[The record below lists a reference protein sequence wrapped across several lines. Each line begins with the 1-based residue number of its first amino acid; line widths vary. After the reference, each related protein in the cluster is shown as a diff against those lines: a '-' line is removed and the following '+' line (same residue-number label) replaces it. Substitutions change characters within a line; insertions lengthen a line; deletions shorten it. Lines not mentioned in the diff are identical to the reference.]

1 MSEKIINILRN
12 SEGFVSG
19 QSLSRELGLTRAGV
33 WKQIIS
39 LREKGFLIEAQKGVG
54 YRLIDT
60 PDLEE
65 EDLKSL
71 LGDDYNLIYLS
82 ETDSTNDYSMTLV
95 SKGILKD
102 TIVVADAQ
110 SRGKGRLGRVWL
122 SPPGKNIYMSV
133 IVRPELHPKDST
145 LITLLSAVCSAHA
158 IRNIIGLDAL
168 IKWPNDIIVNSKK
181 IGGIL
186 LELRSEPDRIAQA
199 VIGIGIN
206 VNSEAEDFPPE
217 LSPIATSVF
226 IETGRLYKR
235 TPIIVE
241 IARGLKKYLSDFE
254 PKTLLDE
261 WRALSCTLGKEV
273 LVSTPK
279 ETLRGW
285 AEDIDETGRLLLR
298 TEDGSIIPIHSG
310 DLSLL
315 R

>member
-1 MSEKIINILRN
+1 MSEKLISILRKAD
-12 SEGFVSG
+12 GFVSG
-19 QSLSRELGLTRAGV
+19 QSLSHELGLTRAGV
-33 WKQIIS
+33 WKKIIS
-39 LREKGFLIEAQKGVG
+39 LRNKGFLIEAQKGIG

-71 LGDDYNLIYLS
+71 LAGDYNLIYLS
-82 ETDSTNDYSMTLV
+82 ETDSTNDYSMSLV
-95 SKGILKD
+95 SKGILED
-102 TIVVADAQ
+102 TIVVAESQ
-110 SRGKGRLGRVWL
+110 KRGKGRLGRVWL

-133 IVRPELHPKDST
+133 IIRPELHPKDST

-158 IRNIIGLDAL
+158 IRAITGLDAL

-206 VNSEAEDFPPE
+206 VNSERGDFPPE
-217 LSPIATSVF
+217 LCPIATSIF
-226 IETGRLYKR
+226 IETGRHYKR

-241 IARGLKKYLSDFE
+241 IARGIKKYLSNFE

-298 TEDGSIIPIHSG
+298 TGDGSLIPIHSG